1 DSPASQ
7 RPVLHWPLAGGHG
20 YEREMKK
27 NRQSAEI
34 DPPVPRQYSLVKVA
48 QWYLDF
54 LKEKK
59 IQDCP
64 LSQEKTFIFLGEIP
78 NMQGHCVVVGQKS
91 GKVFCGYH
99 IEDFIELTE
108 DET

>member
-1 DSPASQ
+1 
-7 RPVLHWPLAGGHG
+7 
-20 YEREMKK
+20 MKK

-64 LSQEKTFIFLGEIP
+64 LSQEKTFIYLGEIP
-78 NMQGHCVVVGQKS
+78 NMREHCVVVGLKT
-91 GKVFCGYH
+91 GKVFSGYH
-99 IEDFIELTE
+99 IEDFVELTE

>member
-1 DSPASQ
+1 
-7 RPVLHWPLAGGHG
+7 
-20 YEREMKK
+20 MKK
-27 NRQSAEI
+27 KNQQSSEI
-34 DPPVPRQYSLVKVA
+34 DPPVPRQYSLVKVL

-54 LKEKK
+54 LKEKN

-64 LSQEKTFIFLGEIP
+64 LSQEKTFIFLGEMP
-78 NMQGHCVVVGQKS
+78 NMRGHCVVVGQKT

-99 IEDFIELTE
+99 IENFIELTE